1 MSQKKP
7 LLLETIRIDEGKI
20 INLSYHQMRFDK
32 SREAHFRHV
41 PPLQLSS
48 LIDPPK
54 QEGVFRCRILYTDTV
69 EDIEYLP
76 YTPKKIE
83 KLKIVQSDI
92 AYPYKYANRHAFET
106 LLKTYPEY
114 DDILIEKNDLITDT
128 TIANIAFFDGEQWI
142 TPKKPLLEGTMR
154 AKFIDKGFI
163 HPYHVAKEDI
173 KNFTHVALMNA
184 MIGFKIL
191 NNVTIT

>member
-1 MSQKKP
+1 MTQEKP
-7 LLLETIRIDEGKI
+7 LLLETIRIDEGEI
-20 INLSYHQMRFDK
+20 INLPYHQIRFDK

-54 QEGVFRCRILYTDTV
+54 HEGVFRCRIYYTDTI
-69 EDIEYLP
+69 ENIEYLP

-83 KLKIVQSDI
+83 KLKIVQSNI
-92 AYPYKYANRHAFET
+92 VYPYKYANRHAFET
-106 LLKTYPEY
+106 LLQTYPEY
-114 DDILIEKNDLITDT
+114 DDILIEQNGLITDT

-163 HPYHVAKEDI
+163 HPHHIAIEDI
-173 KNFTHVALMNA
+173 KDFTHVALMNA